1 MFVFSTISGL
11 HNKKHQDLL
20 TRAAYWSEVQKFTQS
35 VISGL
40 IWYIQVSLLHDGLI
54 TDDITTDM
62 SERIKVPQSLLPY
75 LFSEA
80 SRIFTLCYQEKN
92 LYEFFLLDCQVNP
105 HFNGCRGQ
113 ITSFNHQNG
122 QYSVTLQTS
131 IQVSCASTSSSIV
144 MQLYPHYMEPITKF
158 KKFGIKKIKSMQC
171 EEIIV
176 SLPNHFYV
184 SDSSSPT
191 LQIKFYPR
199 LFELMRKRY
208 IRPETAQNSISIEAL
223 RTELTKMDEESCGKV
238 DECRH
243 MRMEYTAHQYNISS
257 FIFPFRVNDRSL
269 FQSGRN
275 LSYFSLDT
283 NTETMDDLLD
293 TVFRQEGS
301 IKLQSSS
308 FDSLIPGHLLDSKII
323 DLCLK
328 W

>member
-1 MFVFSTISGL
+1 MK
-11 HNKKHQDLL
+11 NQNLL

-40 IWYIQVSLLHDGLI
+40 IWYIQVSLLHGGI
-54 TDDITTDM
+54 IPDDTTPET
-62 SERIKVPQSLLPY
+62 SERMKVPQSLLPH

-80 SRIFTLCYQEKN
+80 SRIFSLFYQEKS
-92 LYEFFLLDCQVNP
+92 LYKFVLLDCQTNP
-105 HFNGCRGQ
+105 HLNGYRGH

-122 QYSVTLQTS
+122 QYTVSLNTS
-131 IQVSCASTSSSIV
+131 TQVSWASTASSIV
-144 MQLYPHYMEPITKF
+144 MQLYPHYMEPKAKF
-158 KKFGIKKIKSMQC
+158 KKFGIKKINSMQYD
-171 EEIIV
+171 EIV
-176 SLPNHFYV
+176 SLPNHLYP
-184 SDSSSPT
+184 SDTSSPL

-208 IRPETAQNSISIEAL
+208 IRPETTPNSMSIKAL
-223 RTELTKMDEESCGKV
+223 RAELTKMDEESSVKV
-238 DECRH
+238 DQMRH
-243 MRMEYTAHQYNISS
+243 MRMEYTAHQNNISS
-257 FIFPFRVNDRSL
+257 FIFPFRVNDWSL

-275 LSYFSLDT
+275 LSYFTLDM

-301 IKLQSSS
+301 IKFHKSS
-308 FDSLIPGHLLDSKII
+308 FDTLIPGHLLDSNII